1 MNKELDLT
9 YMSAPA
15 DANNPGF
22 ESLLSAMKAVH
33 QGEADISLLQVYH
46 DALTEQINDSRNEIL
61 DMEVSETTK
70 DTKNMSLGAINIVS
84 FMLDSIKIYLD
95 SPSPENMGICVNAY
109 LDARGAVEYVH
120 KVLDANIEEAG
131 IEEEEEEEEN

>member
-1 MNKELDLT
+1 MNNEIDLT

-15 DANNPGF
+15 DENNPGF

-33 QGEADISLLQVYH
+33 QGEADISLLRKYH
-46 DALTEQINDSRNEIL
+46 SVLTSQIDQSRNEIL
-61 DMEVSETTK
+61 GMEVSESTR

-95 SPSPENMGICVNAY
+95 TPTPENMGMCVNAY

-120 KVLDANIEEAG
+120 KVLDKNIEESG
-131 IEEEEEEEEN
+131 TEGEEENQ